1 MKKEFF
7 KEASD
12 ICIAATAKK
21 AAELMSC
28 PVDEIAFARAINNQK
43 IGFCWV
49 QLGTDKKPLSY
60 QPSFENNIFEEDCS
74 LSKLR
79 LKVVNKDTYFVKDGN
94 FCYYNQ
100 QEKVIYKV
108 DVIPSGRVAAE
119 RALLAGVASQ
129 YAFIAAIK
137 KKGGV
142 GKPSPLYVWIVKDTL
157 GKSSVFPVF
166 DEDAKRL
173 LDDSG
178 NPLPK
183 NIFEVRFLDHG
194 QSVRKHG
201 ALYLVMLDPVKG
213 YYLS

>member
-108 DVIPSGRVAAE
+108 EVISSGRVATE
-119 RALLAGVASQ
+119 RALLAG
-129 YAFIAAIK
+129 IAAQTVSLANIK
-137 KKGGV
+137 KKGVV
-142 GKPSPLYVWIVKDTL
+142 GKPSPLYVWVVKDTL
-157 GKSSVFPVF
+157 GRSSLFPVF
-166 DEDAKRL
+166 AEDAHRL
-173 LDDSG
+173 VDDKG

-183 NIFEVRFLDHG
+183 NIFEAHYLEQG

-201 ALYLVMLDPVKG
+201 ELYPVMLDPVKG
-213 YYLS
+213 YYLA